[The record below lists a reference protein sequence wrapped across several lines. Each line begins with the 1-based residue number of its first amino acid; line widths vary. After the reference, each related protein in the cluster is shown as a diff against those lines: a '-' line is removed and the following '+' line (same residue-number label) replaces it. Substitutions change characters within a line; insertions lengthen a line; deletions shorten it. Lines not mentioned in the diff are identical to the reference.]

1 MPYLGEVMTKTKA
14 LRRWNLRHNLRR
26 ILRGKRWI
34 RVKDIK
40 LASVH
45 PHDARGVPFEP
56 IGWDYELVDSR
67 YAHNAIL
74 ELLLERNLSDYV
86 DGGDDE

>member
-1 MPYLGEVMTKTKA
+1 MPYLGEVMKKTKA
-14 LRRWNLRHNLRR
+14 LRLWHLRHNLRR

-45 PHDARGVPFEP
+45 PHDARGVPFMMSKE
-56 IGWDYELVDSR
+56 DVDKELASR
-67 YAHNAIL
+67 KESEIDDAWSHHKMLMY
-74 ELLLERNLSDYV
+74 
-86 DGGDDE
+86 GGDDE

>member
-14 LRRWNLRHNLRR
+14 LRMWNLRRNLRR
-26 ILRGKRWI
+26 ILRCKKWI

-45 PHDARGVPFEP
+45 PHDARGVPFIDSSFDYP
-56 IGWDYELVDSR
+56 FDKDTAIQIGW
-67 YAHNAIL
+67 
-74 ELLLERNLSDYV
+74 LLSERKLSDYV
-86 DGGDDE
+86 DGSDDE

>member
-1 MPYLGEVMTKTKA
+1 MPYLGEVMKKTKA

-56 IGWDYELVDSR
+56 IGFDSDLPPFNQ
-67 YAHNAIL
+67 NAIL
-74 ELLLERNLSDYV
+74 ELLLERNLSGYV

>member
-1 MPYLGEVMTKTKA
+1 MPYLGEVMKKTKA
-14 LRRWNLRHNLRR
+14 LRLWHLRHNLRR

-45 PHDARGVPFEP
+45 PHDARGVPFIDSSFDYP
-56 IGWDYELVDSR
+56 FDKDTAIQIGW
-67 YAHNAIL
+67 
-74 ELLLERNLSDYV
+74 LLSERKLNDYV